1 MFLYK
6 IPLVVIIKMLIK
18 VLNLN
23 RFIKTLIYKILI
35 NFQI

>member
-6 IPLVVIIKMLIK
+6 IPLIVIIKMLIK

-23 RFIKTLIYKILI
+23 QFIKTLIHIILI